1 MANEDHIDLLKKGVD
16 KWNNWRH
23 KNPGIRPNF
32 SSANL
37 SGVNLNGANLSGA
50 DLSDAKLLKVDLGGA
65 NLSGVSLIRA
75 DFGTTT
81 LIQPHV
87 FERFEKAG
95 YQCGANLSRAN
106 LSGADLRGANL
117 RQADLSEANLSD
129 AKLSEANL
137 FMCNL
142 SRANLSRTELVRTQA
157 LSADFNHAIFTGAC
171 IEDWNINGETNLNGT
186 ICNYVYLRYYQQER
200 RPYSE
205 NENFAPGEFA
215 RLFQKTLETVDLIFR
230 NGIDWQAFTYAF
242 RNTQIQ
248 NERIQLTVQ
257 SIENRGDG
265 VVIIKVNVPL
275 DTDKVKINT
284 EVMRDYEFAHKAL
297 EERHRVE
304 LSSHKDDEIQR
315 QREYINNLFLL
326 LSQQIGVQKFMAEQ
340 PKIQQ
345 NFNNKVYGVAG
356 NVEGN
361 QNIYTSE
368 QRQNLAEAAAE
379 IQQLLYQLAQNN
391 LTTTEA
397 FTEAVHQEIRHNP
410 TLKARLQA
418 ALKAGGLEAL
428 KAIFNHPL
436 FSIPAETIKGWLEAE

>member
-1 MANEDHIDLLKKGVD
+1 MLTLHLKIF
-16 KWNNWRH
+16 
-23 KNPGIRPNF
+23 PCQF
-32 SSANL
+32 ATNL
-37 SGVNLNGANLSGA
+37 C
-50 DLSDAKLLKVDLGGA
+50 
-65 NLSGVSLIRA
+65 
-75 DFGTTT
+75 
-81 LIQPHV
+81 
-87 FERFEKAG
+87 KAV
-95 YQCGANLSRAN
+95 
-106 LSGADLRGANL
+106 
-117 RQADLSEANLSD
+117 LSD

-205 NENFAPGEFA
+205 NENFAPREFA

-265 VVIIKVNVPL
+265 VVVIKVNVPL

-284 EVMRDYEFAHKAL
+284 EIMRDYEFAHKAL

-326 LSQQIGVQKFMAEQ
+326 LSQQIGVQKLMAEN
-340 PKIQQ
+340 PKVNQ
-345 NFNNKVYGVAG
+345 NFNNYLQGANIANVA
-356 NVEGN
+356 N
-361 QNIYTSE
+361 QVQDNA
-368 QRQNLAEAAAE
+368 RQQANQYNYAPGQKQTLSEAAAE
-379 IQQLLYQLAQNN
+379 IQRLLKQLEENN
-391 LTTTEA
+391 PTATEA
-397 FTEAVHQEIRHNP
+397 EKQAYVTNSLSPKFRERAVS
-410 TLKARLQA
+410 
-418 ALKAGGLEAL
+418 ALKAGGKEAL
-428 KAIFNHPL
+428 KEMLDNPYVNIGVAIV
-436 FSIPAETIKGWLEAE
+436 EGWQNPE